1 MSQVDN
7 RIVKLGFD
15 NKDFEK
21 NVAKTQ
27 KSLEKLDNSLKL
39 EDAASKCESSCDTI
53 SRALSNLD
61 VDGINRF
68 VDKSLSRFS
77 VWGQTVQSLINNVAN
92 TAFNDLKNLFT
103 SIPSIILTAGRNRA
117 QNIENARFQLKG
129 LGMDVDQ
136 IMDDANY
143 AVAGT
148 AYGLDQAAKAAAQFG
163 ASGIQA
169 GEEMKATLRSVSGVA
184 AMTNTDF
191 TEIARIFTAI
201 AGTGR
206 VQTVRIQQLSD
217 RGLRVTG
224 KLAEAYGVTEQAMS
238 EMISKGQVDAKTFFK
253 VMNDAFGEH
262 ATKANETYSGSL
274 GNVRAALGR
283 IGEKFESKKM
293 ESFRRIFVSMIPVIN
308 NIKNELMPFIDGW
321 NAIIETVTSRIAKL
335 FDKVKAYQ
343 DEMKDAETVLTKIS
357 KIVLGLAEDF
367 NKLLSAI
374 GKGVKDGVNPSI
386 SSLDSIVSKISAA
399 YEKLRPS
406 LETLTTLSQIVA
418 RITYSLKSLA
428 TFAGQIFGAIYDG
441 ITGGSGSGF
450 LDVINGVAGAIAY
463 LTSQL
468 VLSES
473 GLDSIRKI
481 FGGIASAFRIVF
493 KIVNPFANALNAFIQ
508 GLAGTKINSAADG
521 LLGLIA
527 IVGELITKFEQFLD
541 ETGLLKAL
549 STALF
554 TAGKFL
560 GSSLGGLLAL
570 VSKLVGG
577 GAGKLSNWLTSLG
590 GSGGIG
596 SYFLNIFWG
605 ILGKLQ
611 SFGTKALAFLVGL
624 LNQAKAA
631 IGSAYNWIKTKV
643 FNSAVSDVDK
653 AGDAVSGSV
662 DKTTSAFDKLCNTI
676 KIGITGIG
684 VAIGGTF
691 ATAVGTVVMVINR
704 ITAPLKGFGDVLS
717 GAGDLFTAFS
727 QKLTG
732 DTFVAKA
739 NAIGDAALKLGKA
752 FGILAASLIG
762 LSLINSSA
770 LKGVAAALVPLILS
784 ITLFAGVIGNLVA
797 KNKMTKA
804 ATSLTDSIKNFTSS
818 ITGAIR
824 SFTGQRM
831 NPKKTSSIGDI
842 IKKLIAGLL
851 KIAIS
856 VWIISNIYKKNKA
869 GFIAAMAAIGGFLVL
884 FTIAGKVLSSAGKNI
899 TAANNVDKVIKSL
912 SSAMMKMVIAI
923 QILLISI
930 RGFEADQ
937 IWLVVG
943 GLLSAMTAI
952 GGLMMLM
959 LLMIKLLS
967 NMKVDESQL
976 KTIEKLGKIMT
987 KLAWAML
994 PIGFAIRMVAKAGA
1008 DDGGLKSALSI
1019 ALVVAAIAG
1028 LVWVAKGLKPE
1039 DEKILKVLSKIVLSV
1054 GVMAVLLGLAIK
1066 NFKDISV
1073 GQAIGFFAGMIVVLG
1088 SAFAMVIIAK
1098 KIAEN
1103 GDNTDRFIKSM
1114 TSISI
1119 MIGVIAAS
1127 LVAIALSFKQL
1138 AQYEW
1143 TSLLPVLGMISVFML
1158 SMWGIIGTISKMENI
1173 KATQLLA
1180 MAAAIAALGAG
1191 MTALAFGMAEFV
1203 KPFQD
1208 LDPVQAVSAVVAMIA
1223 MMVAIGVLINLASK
1237 IDVEGAAILAIVALF
1252 AGVIG
1257 LATYLFGM
1265 GIKNSLAPIQQ
1276 FLDLIGYFMEAWDK
1290 LLWTLQNM
1298 DEIVTAAQLL
1308 KDNFDMI
1315 AQSIG
1320 DSLTLTFDVAI
1331 GGMID
1336 KLKQRIPQIKELIP
1350 VVKQTLDEI
1359 KDDLSIIILQLGQIL
1374 GSVIG
1379 SVIASLS
1386 TAVWTGLVAS
1396 ITGIAQA
1403 IATNAKDFAN
1413 KIGVAL
1419 ETIIYEI
1426 ADFFRINAVTL
1437 AEALGEALKQ
1447 IVNSTLK
1454 ILFNSILDGAKWIL
1468 EKINWVGRLIGQND
1482 GFDTINSWIDSISNV
1497 QKEHLSADTRSREE
1511 VYDGYEDYK
1520 KRYEE
1525 AFGGESKSLFERLG
1539 DLITGGDD
1547 ENGKSWADRLKE
1559 AVGEGKNAL
1568 LDGLLGDGASEKPL
1582 GETLNKWLEDNGLSN
1597 LFGTGDANSLFGA
1610 DSEGGDSTS
1619 NAMLN
1624 ALNGINANTLATA
1637 GNTQTIKENTEDMTV
1652 TLDSGQVV
1660 GAIAPD
1666 MYDALGRIR
1675 TQKGRGN

>member
-21 NVAKTQ
+21 NVEKTQ
-27 KSLEKLDNSLKL
+27 KSLKKLDQSLKL
-39 EDAASKCESSCDTI
+39 EDAASKCEASCGTI
-53 SRALSNLD
+53 NNALSGLNID
-61 VDGINRF
+61 VINKF
-68 VDKSLSRFS
+68 VNTSLSRFN
-77 VWGQTVQSLINNVAN
+77 VWGKTIQNIVDSVAN
-92 TAFNDLKNLFT
+92 TAFGELSGLFK
-103 SIPSIILTAGRNRA
+103 SVPSIIVTAGRNRA

-129 LGMDVDQ
+129 LGMDVEQ

-169 GEEMKATLRSVSGVA
+169 GEEMKSTLRSVSGVA

-206 VQTVRIQQLSD
+206 VQTIRIQQLSD

-224 KLAEAYGVTEQAMS
+224 KLAEAYGVTEAKMS
-238 EMISKGQVDAKTFFK
+238 EMISKGQVDAKSFFK
-253 VMNDAFGEH
+253 IMDAAFGEH
-262 ATKANETYSGSL
+262 ATKANETYAGSL
-274 GNVRAALGR
+274 SNVRAALGR

-308 NIKNELMPFIDGW
+308 NIKNELMPFINGW
-321 NAIIETVTSRIAKL
+321 NTIVETVTSRIAKF
-335 FDKVKAYQ
+335 FDKMKAYQ

-357 KIVLGLAEDF
+357 KIVLGLAEDL

-374 GKGVKDGVNPSI
+374 GKGIKDGINPSI
-386 SSLDSIVSKISAA
+386 SSFDSIISKISAA
-399 YEKLRPS
+399 YDKLRPS
-406 LETLTTLSQIVA
+406 FETLTTMSQIVA

-428 TFAGQIFGAIYDG
+428 AFVGQIFGAIYDG
-441 ITGGSGSGF
+441 LTGGSGSGF
-450 LDVINGVAGAIAY
+450 LDIINGVAGAIAY
-463 LTSQL
+463 LSSKI

-473 GLDSIRKI
+473 GLNSIRKI
-481 FGGIASAFRIVF
+481 FGGIASAFRIVL
-493 KIVNPFANALNAFIQ
+493 KIINPFANALSAFIQ
-508 GLAGTKINSAADG
+508 GLTGTEINSAADG
-521 LLGLIA
+521 LLGLLA
-527 IVGELITKFEQFLD
+527 IVGELIMKFEKFLD

-577 GAGKLSNWLTSLG
+577 GAGKLSNWLTSIG
-590 GSGGIG
+590 GSGGIA
-596 SYFLNIFWG
+596 SYFLNIFG
-605 ILGKLQ
+605 RILGKLQ

-624 LNQAKAA
+624 LNKAKAA
-631 IGSAYNWIKTKV
+631 IGSAYNWIKTKI
-643 FNSAVSDVDK
+643 FNSVVSDVNK
-653 AGDAVSGSV
+653 AGDTVSGSV

-676 KIGITGIG
+676 KMGITGIG
-684 VAIGGTF
+684 IAIGGTF
-691 ATAVGTVVMVINR
+691 ATAVGTVIMVINR
-704 ITAPLKGFGDVLS
+704 ITSPLKGFGDILS

-727 QKLTG
+727 KKLTG

-739 NAIGDAALKLGKA
+739 NAVGDAALKLGKA

-770 LKGVAAALVPLILS
+770 LKSVAASLVPLILTM
-784 ITLFAGVIGNLVA
+784 TLFAAVIGNIIA
-797 KNKMTKA
+797 KNKIANAADSMTC
-804 ATSLTDSIKNFTSS
+804 SVKNFSNTMTYLFRVFTEGEFNAYKK
-818 ITGAIR
+818 IT
-824 SFTGQRM
+824 
-831 NPKKTSSIGDI
+831 IGEI
-842 IKKLIAGLL
+842 IKTLIAGLL

-856 VWIISNIYKKNKA
+856 VLILSSIYKKNKD
-869 GFIAAMAAIGGFLVL
+869 GFIAAMVAIGGFLIL
-884 FTIAGKVLSSAGKNI
+884 FGIVGKVLSSAGKNI
-899 TAANNVDKVIKSL
+899 KEANNVDKIIKSML
-912 SSAMMKMVIAI
+912 SAMLKLAIAI

-930 RGFEADQ
+930 KGFEPDQ
-937 IWLVVG
+937 FWLIVG
-943 GLLSAMTAI
+943 GILSAMTAI

-967 NMKVDESQL
+967 NMKISESEL
-976 KTIEKLGKIMT
+976 NTIEKLGKIMT

-994 PIGFAIRMVAKAGA
+994 PIAIAIKTVAKAGA
-1008 DDGGLKSALSI
+1008 DDRGLKSALSI
-1019 ALVVAAIAG
+1019 ALIVGAIAG
-1028 LVWVAKGLKPE
+1028 LIWVAKGLKPE
-1039 DEKILKVLSKIVLSV
+1039 DEKNLKVLSKIILAVGAMALLLSF
-1054 GVMAVLLGLAIK
+1054 AIK
-1066 NFKDISV
+1066 KVKDISF
-1073 GQAIGFFAGMIVVLG
+1073 GQAFALFFGMALVLG
-1088 SAFAMVIIAK
+1088 SVITFVIFAK
-1098 KIAEN
+1098 KIAETSH
-1103 GDNTDRFIKSM
+1103 NTDRFIKSM
-1114 TSISI
+1114 TSITV
-1119 MIGVIAAS
+1119 MIGVIGIA
-1127 LVAIALSFKQL
+1127 LTAIALSFKQL
-1138 AQYEW
+1138 AQYKW

-1158 SMWGIIGTISKMENI
+1158 SMLGIIYIISKMENI
-1173 KATQLLA
+1173 EATQLLA
-1180 MAAAIAALGAG
+1180 IASAIAALGAG
-1191 MTALAFGMAEFV
+1191 MTSLAFGMAEFV

-1208 LDPVQAVSAVVAMIA
+1208 LDPVQAISAVVAMIA
-1223 MMVAIGVLINLASK
+1223 MMVAIGVLINMASK
-1237 IDVEGAAILAIVALF
+1237 IDAYGAAILAIVALF

-1265 GIKNSLAPIQQ
+1265 GIKNSLTPIQQ

-1298 DEIVTAAQLL
+1298 DQIVTAAQLL

-1331 GGMID
+1331 GGMIE

-1350 VVKQTLDEI
+1350 VIKQTLDEI

-1374 GSVIG
+1374 GTVIG

-1386 TAVWTGLVAS
+1386 TAAWTGLVAS

-1403 IATNAKDFAN
+1403 IATNAKGFAD
-1413 KIGVAL
+1413 KIGLAL

-1426 ADFFRINAVTL
+1426 ADFFRLNAVKL
-1437 AEALGEALKQ
+1437 AEALGEALKA

-1468 EKINWVGRLIGQND
+1468 EKINWVGRLIGNDD
-1482 GFDTINSWIDSISNV
+1482 GFDTINSWIDSLDNIK
-1497 QKEHLSADTRSREE
+1497 KENLTDDDRTREE
-1511 VYDGYEDYK
+1511 AYAGYEDYK
-1520 KRYEE
+1520 KRYKE
-1525 AFGGESKSLFERLG
+1525 AFGGESKGLFERIG

-1547 ENGKSWADRLKE
+1547 ENGKSWADSLKE

-1582 GETLNKWLEDNGLSN
+1582 GETLSKWLEDNGLSN
-1597 LFGTGDANSLFGA
+1597 LFGAGYANSLFGTE
-1610 DSEGGDSTS
+1610 DGGDNTS
-1619 NAMLN
+1619 SAMLN

-1637 GNTQTIKENTEDMTV
+1637 GNTQAIKENTEEMTV
-1652 TLDSGQVV
+1652 SLDSGQVV